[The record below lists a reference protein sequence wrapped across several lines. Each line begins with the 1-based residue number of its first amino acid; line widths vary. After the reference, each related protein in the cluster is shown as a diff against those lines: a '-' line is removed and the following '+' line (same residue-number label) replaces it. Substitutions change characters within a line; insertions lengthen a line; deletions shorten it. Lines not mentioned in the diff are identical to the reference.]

1 MINDDMIF
9 MLLHSVG
16 EHREALRAGG
26 EGHRTIKAGRRD
38 HSKMMVVMIMVM
50 VVIMVKV
57 KKVVI
62 SLKCE

>member
-26 EGHRTIKAGRRD
+26 EGHRAIKGGRRNYG
-38 HSKMMVVMIMVM
+38 KRMVVMVM
-50 VVIMVKV
+50 K
-57 KKVVI
+57 
-62 SLKCE
+62 LKLKLW